1 MRLALSWLRE
11 HVDLPADL
19 DADGLEKALVKVG
32 LEVEEI
38 VDQQGTVDG
47 ALVVGRV
54 TSIEE
59 LTGLKKPIRYC
70 LVEVGEETPRGII
83 CGARNF
89 VVGDLVAVALPG
101 TVLPGGFE
109 ITARKTY
116 GHISDGMIC
125 SGRELGVSDDHDGIL
140 VLGADAGAKP
150 GDDARALVGL
160 DDIIVDVNVTPDRGY
175 CFSVRGIAR
184 ELSHSLGGAYRDPI
198 AAVVPSD
205 GGDGEPVYPIVVED
219 PRGCDRFTAVAV
231 RGFDPG
237 APSPVWMKQRLA
249 VAGIRSISLAVD
261 ITNYVMIELG
271 QPMHAWDLGRLTG
284 PLVVRRAA
292 AGEQLTTLDGVKRAL
307 DPQDIAIA
315 DDTGVVSLAAVMGG
329 STTEMSASTV
339 DVLFEAAHW
348 DPISVARTIRRHKL
362 PSEAGKRFE
371 RGVDPQIT
379 AASCT
384 RAATL
389 LVEYGGGTID
399 PRVTDVYAVAPPVPV
414 TIPVDLPART
424 AGVAYPADRVVE
436 LLTEIGCLVTIDGD
450 RLTATP
456 PSWRPDLTDPADLV
470 EEVMRLDG
478 YDKVPSVL
486 PIAPPGNGLTATQ
499 RRRRSIG
506 RAMAEAGYVEALCYP
521 FIGEAILDDLRIPA
535 DDERREVV
543 KLVNPLSDEEPA
555 LRTTLLPPLLVTLR
569 RNLGRGTRDVA
580 LFEVGRVFSPAKLGV
595 APTAGVDAR
604 PSDKILAEV
613 ETFIP
618 AQPWHAAAVLA
629 GEASPAGWWGGGRL
643 ADWAD
648 AIEAAHIVAHASGVE
663 LTVRAGN
670 KAPWHPGRCA
680 EILVGN
686 EVVGY
691 AGELHP
697 AVCADLDLPR
707 RTCAMELV
715 LDKLPLPGVTVAPRL
730 SSFPT
735 ALIDVALV
743 VGDKIPAA
751 EVEAALVAGAGPLL
765 ESVRLFDVYTGS
777 QLGEGRKSL
786 AYKLTFRAPDRTLT
800 VEEAVAARNAAV
812 AVAADRVGAEMRGN
826 QTT

>member
-38 VDQQGTVDG
+38 VDQAAAVDG
-47 ALVVGRV
+47 VLVVGKIA
-54 TSIEE
+54 SIEE

-70 LVEVGEETPRGII
+70 LVDVGEDNPRGII
-83 CGARNF
+83 CGAQNF
-89 VVGDLVAVALPG
+89 AVGDLVAVALPG

-109 ITARKTY
+109 IAARKTY

-125 SGRELGVSDDHDGIL
+125 SGRELGVSNDHDGIL
-140 VLGADAGAKP
+140 VLETSLKP
-150 GDDARALVGL
+150 GEDARAAVGL
-160 DDIIVDVNVTPDRGY
+160 DDIVVDVNVTPDRGY

-184 ELSHSLGGAYRDPI
+184 ELSHSLGGAYRDPV

-205 GGDGEPVYPIVVED
+205 GGDGEPAYPILVED

-231 RGFDPG
+231 RGFDPA
-237 APSPVWMKQRLA
+237 APSPAWMKQRLA

-261 ITNYVMIELG
+261 ISNYVMIELG

-307 DPQDIAIA
+307 DPQDIVIV

-329 STTEMSASTV
+329 STTEVSPSTV

-348 DPISVARTIRRHKL
+348 DPLAVARTIRRHKL

-379 AASCT
+379 AASCQ
-384 RAATL
+384 RAAAL
-389 LVEYGGGTID
+389 LVEYGGGTLD
-399 PRVTDVYAVAPPVPV
+399 PRVTDVYSVAPPVPV
-414 TIPVDLPART
+414 TIPVDLPSRT
-424 AGVAYPADRVVE
+424 AGVAYPQERVVE
-436 LLTEIGCLVTIDGD
+436 LLTEIGCLVAVEGD

-521 FIGEAILDDLRIPA
+521 FIGEAVLDDLRIPA
-535 DDERREVV
+535 DDERRAMV

-580 LFEVGRVFSPAKLGV
+580 LFEIGRVFHPTQHGRT
-595 APTAGVDAR
+595 APVAGVDAR
-604 PSDKILAEV
+604 PADEILAAV

-618 AQPWHAAAVLA
+618 GQPWHVAAVLA
-629 GEASPAGWWGGGRL
+629 GEAAPAGWWGGGRS

-648 AIEAAHIVAHASGVE
+648 AIEAAQVVAQASGVA
-663 LTVRAGN
+663 LSVRAGN
-670 KAPWHPGRCA
+670 RAPWHPGRCA
-680 EILVGN
+680 EILVGD
-686 EVVGY
+686 EVVGH

-697 AVCADLDLPR
+697 AVCADLELPK

-751 EVEAALVAGAGPLL
+751 EVEAALAAGAGPLL

-777 QLGEGRKSL
+777 QVGEGRKSL

-812 AVAADRVGAEMRGN
+812 AVAAERVGAEMRGN
-826 QTT
+826 QAN

>member
-11 HVDLPADL
+11 HVDLPTDL

-38 VDQQGTVDG
+38 VDQAAAVDG
-47 ALVVGRV
+47 VLVVGKIA
-54 TSIEE
+54 SIEE

-70 LVEVGEETPRGII
+70 LVDVGEDNPRGII
-83 CGARNF
+83 CGAQNF
-89 VVGDLVAVALPG
+89 AVGDLVAVALPG

-109 ITARKTY
+109 IAARKTY

-140 VLGADAGAKP
+140 VLETSLKP
-150 GDDARALVGL
+150 GEDARAAVGL
-160 DDIIVDVNVTPDRGY
+160 DDIVVDVNVTPDRGY

-184 ELSHSLGGAYRDPI
+184 ELSHSLGGAYRDPV

-205 GGDGEPVYPIVVED
+205 GGDGEPAYPILVED

-231 RGFDPG
+231 RGFDPA
-237 APSPVWMKQRLA
+237 APSPAWMKQRLA

-261 ITNYVMIELG
+261 ISNYVMIELG

-307 DPQDIAIA
+307 DPQDIVIA

-329 STTEMSASTV
+329 STTEVSPSTV

-348 DPISVARTIRRHKL
+348 DPLAVSRTIRRHKL

-379 AASCT
+379 AASCQ
-384 RAATL
+384 RAAAL
-389 LVEYGGGTID
+389 LVEYGGGTLD
-399 PRVTDVYAVAPPVPV
+399 PRVTDVYSVAPPVPV
-414 TIPVDLPART
+414 TIPVDLPSRT
-424 AGVAYPADRVVE
+424 AGVAYPQERVVE
-436 LLTEIGCLVTIDGD
+436 LLTEIGCLVAVEGD

-521 FIGEAILDDLRIPA
+521 FIGEAVLDDLRIPA
-535 DDERREVV
+535 DDERRAMV

-580 LFEVGRVFSPAKLGV
+580 LFEIGRVFHPTQHGRT
-595 APTAGVDAR
+595 APVAGVDAR
-604 PSDKILAEV
+604 PADEILAAV

-618 AQPWHAAAVLA
+618 GQPWHVAAVLA
-629 GEASPAGWWGGGRL
+629 GEAAPAGWWGGGRS

-648 AIEAAHIVAHASGVE
+648 AIEAAQVVAQASGVA
-663 LTVRAGN
+663 LSVRAGN
-670 KAPWHPGRCA
+670 RAPWHPGRCA
-680 EILVGN
+680 EILVGD
-686 EVVGY
+686 EVVGH

-697 AVCADLDLPR
+697 AVCADLELPK

-751 EVEAALVAGAGPLL
+751 EVEAALAAGAGPLL

-777 QLGEGRKSL
+777 QVGEGRKSL

-812 AVAADRVGAEMRGN
+812 AVAAERVGAEMRGN
-826 QTT
+826 QAN

>member
-38 VDQQGTVDG
+38 VDQAAAVDG
-47 ALVVGRV
+47 VLVVGKV
-54 TSIEE
+54 ASIEE

-70 LVEVGEETPRGII
+70 LVDVGEDNPRGII
-83 CGARNF
+83 CGAQNF
-89 VVGDLVAVALPG
+89 AVGDLVAVALPG

-109 ITARKTY
+109 IAARKTY

-140 VLGADAGAKP
+140 VLETSLKP
-150 GDDARALVGL
+150 GEDARAAVGL
-160 DDIIVDVNVTPDRGY
+160 DDIVVDVNVTPDRGY

-184 ELSHSLGGAYRDPI
+184 ELSHSLGGAYRDPV

-205 GGDGEPVYPIVVED
+205 GGDGEPAYPILVED

-231 RGFDPG
+231 RGFDPA
-237 APSPVWMKQRLA
+237 APSPAWMKQRLA

-261 ITNYVMIELG
+261 ISNYVMIELG

-307 DPQDIAIA
+307 DPQDIVIV

-329 STTEMSASTV
+329 STTEVSPSTV

-348 DPISVARTIRRHKL
+348 DPLAVSRTIRRHKL

-379 AASCT
+379 AASCQ
-384 RAATL
+384 RAAAL
-389 LVEYGGGTID
+389 LVEYGGGTLD
-399 PRVTDVYAVAPPVPV
+399 PRVTDVYSVAPPVPV
-414 TIPVDLPART
+414 TIPVDLPSRT
-424 AGVAYPADRVVE
+424 AGVAYPQERVVE
-436 LLTEIGCLVTIDGD
+436 LLTEIGCLVAVEGD

-521 FIGEAILDDLRIPA
+521 FIGEAVLDDLRIPA
-535 DDERREVV
+535 DDERRAMV

-580 LFEVGRVFSPAKLGV
+580 LFEIGRVFHPTQHGRT
-595 APTAGVDAR
+595 APVAGVDAR
-604 PSDKILAEV
+604 PADEILAAV

-618 AQPWHAAAVLA
+618 GQPWHVAAVLA
-629 GEASPAGWWGGGRL
+629 GEAAPAGWWGGGRS

-648 AIEAAHIVAHASGVE
+648 AIEAAQVVAQASGVA
-663 LTVRAGN
+663 LSVRAGN
-670 KAPWHPGRCA
+670 RAPWHPGRCA
-680 EILVGN
+680 EILVGD
-686 EVVGY
+686 EVVGH

-697 AVCADLDLPR
+697 AVCADLELPK

-751 EVEAALVAGAGPLL
+751 EVEAALAAGAGPLL

-777 QLGEGRKSL
+777 QVGEGRKSL

-812 AVAADRVGAEMRGN
+812 AVAAERVGAEMRGN
-826 QTT
+826 QAN